1 MWATFGRNFCE
12 VTVWLCQVRLRES
25 VGALGRLFDFAGRSF
40 DFGIRLCPAT
50 PILRAVCRWVAFV
63 PWPTACMSSKRA
75 DAYRANLLN
84 ARSVNRFYSKPKTP
98 DAYEHPAFSSLF
110 ALACIGLRVSVRS
123 FLRVRF

>member
-1 MWATFGRNFCE
+1 MPCKP
-12 VTVWLCQVRLRES
+12 
-25 VGALGRLFDFAGRSF
+25 DFTSDLPLA
-40 DFGIRLCPAT
+40 
-50 PILRAVCRWVAFV
+50 AFV

-75 DAYRANLLN
+75 KAYRANLLN